1 MIVVVILLLTL
12 KYTTMPNWTENQIIV
27 KGPKEVLDRML
38 SEGTKLDDGS
48 YHFGSWFPIPET
60 YIKYD
65 TTNHPNGEYLKVG
78 RPISWEKGSPI
89 ATEELIEEFKKATA
103 EQKEKYGAVGWY
115 DWNVMTYG
123 CKWDS
128 DFKPV
133 RTDDDKLAITVY
145 TPWFAPKPFLQ
156 KMSNRY
162 PELQFDLYAH
172 YEDCYNKCWS
182 FLKGVEESID
192 GDSIRT
198 EANDYILKKINEFK
212 DSEERVLLTKCVQQ
226 YFEKDYWKVSI
237 LNPEDQYS
245 YFLDMLPY
253 ISEDICGTYM
263 HINKD
268 GILEKDLSFY
278 TE

>member
-1 MIVVVILLLTL
+1 
-12 KYTTMPNWTENQIIV
+12 MPNWTENQIIV

-38 SEGTKLDDGS
+38 TEGTKLDDGS

-65 TTNHPNGEYLKVG
+65 TTNHPNGEYLEVG
-78 RPISWEKGSPI
+78 KPISWQKGAPV

-115 DWNVMTYG
+115 NWNVMTYG

-133 RTDDDKLAITVY
+133 RTDDDKLVITVD
-145 TPWFAPKPFLQ
+145 TPWSAPKPFLQ

-172 YEDCYNKCWS
+172 YEDCANECCS
-182 FLKGVEESID
+182 FLEGVEETID
-192 GDSIRT
+192 GDFIKT
-198 EANDYILKKINEFK
+198 PANDYILKKINERQ
-212 DSEERVLLTKCVQQ
+212 DPEERVLLTKCVQR
-226 YFEKDYWKVSI
+226 YFNRDLWKASI
-237 LNPEDQYS
+237 LDPEDQY
-245 YFLDMLPY
+245 YCFLDMLPY

-278 TE
+278 PEERPLELPDGI

>member
-1 MIVVVILLLTL
+1 
-12 KYTTMPNWTENQIIV
+12 MPNWTENQIIV

-38 SEGTKLDDGS
+38 TEGTKLDDGS

-65 TTNHPNGEYLKVG
+65 TTNHPNGEYLEVG
-78 RPISWEKGSPI
+78 KPISWQKGAPV

-115 DWNVMTYG
+115 NWNVMTYG

-133 RTDDDKLAITVY
+133 RTDDDKLVITVD
-145 TPWFAPKPFLQ
+145 TPWSAPKPFLQ

-172 YEDCYNKCWS
+172 YEDCANECCS
-182 FLKGVEESID
+182 FLEGVEETID
-192 GDSIRT
+192 GDFIKT
-198 EANDYILKKINEFK
+198 PANDYILKKINERQ
-212 DSEERVLLTKCVQQ
+212 DSEERVLLTKCAQK
-226 YFEKDYWKVSI
+226 YFSDGYWQI
-237 LNPEDQYS
+237 DIRNPEDQYLC
-245 YFLDMLPY
+245 FLDCLPH
-253 ISEDICGTYM
+253 ISKSISGKYM
-263 HINKD
+263 KLDDQDN
-268 GILEKDLSFY
+268 LVLAEEFY
-278 TE
+278 QAE